1 MSSEIERN
9 PISALRT
16 ATVFLTRIP
25 VGGNSETG
33 HGPLAS
39 SVWMFPFVGAL
50 VGLLGGLIY
59 YASQALGLPVA
70 ISAALGVCVLYVVTG
85 GLHEDGLADVADGFG
100 GGASRERKLAIM
112 RDSRIGTYGVAA
124 MVFSI
129 LLRILAI
136 VSIAD
141 AASVAMAL
149 LAAGALSR
157 AAIGPVMAALP
168 SARPDGL
175 SAAAGRPGGGQA
187 LLAIGIA
194 MVGAIAF
201 LGFGAGIV
209 VTVLALMTLCLVAA
223 LAKKQIGG
231 QTGDVLGTTA
241 QCVEIV
247 VLLAISAR

>member
-1 MSSEIERN
+1 MI
-9 PISALRT
+9 L
-16 ATVFLTRIP
+16 
-25 VGGNSETG
+25 
-33 HGPLAS
+33 
-39 SVWMFPFVGAL
+39 
-50 VGLLGGLIY
+50 
-59 YASQALGLPVA
+59 QDLGLPVA

-112 RDSRIGTYGVAA
+112 RDSRVGTYGVAA

-157 AAIGPVMAALP
+157 AAIGLVMAALP
-168 SARPDGL
+168 SARTDGL
-175 SAAAGRPGGGQA
+175 AAATGRPGGGQT

-201 LGFGAGIV
+201 LGFGAGIS

-247 VLLAISAR
+247 VLQDFFGGLEFCVCVCFLNDCKWPWVPKISAWVADVDLSQRKRSPCWLPDEFLHT

>member
-25 VGGNSETG
+25 IGGNSETG

-175 SAAAGRPGGGQA
+175 SAAAGGR
-187 LLAIGIA
+187 
-194 MVGAIAF
+194 
-201 LGFGAGIV
+201 
-209 VTVLALMTLCLVAA
+209 AA
-223 LAKKQIGG
+223 DKLFWRLESPWSVRSHSWAS
-231 QTGDVLGTTA
+231 A
-241 QCVEIV
+241 QVS
-247 VLLAISAR
+247 L